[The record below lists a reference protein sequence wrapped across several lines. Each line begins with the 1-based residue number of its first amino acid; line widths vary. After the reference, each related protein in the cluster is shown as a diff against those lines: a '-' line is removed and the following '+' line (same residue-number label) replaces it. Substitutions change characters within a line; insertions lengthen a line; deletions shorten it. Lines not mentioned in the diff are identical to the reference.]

1 MPMKGKLLLLLL
13 IITSWSFRQSADT
26 GKDKGS
32 FSASIDGSTFAG
44 DNKLL
49 RGILIN
55 KEASMDGRSPARTVI
70 STNFK
75 GPVYTGK
82 DGRPFTESV
91 EFEIGYKDQKVGASS
106 NYEIVLQYQSTSY
119 YMLKD
124 QSKLNITQINW
135 DADKK
140 HFWLSATFDCKMR
153 SMAYPTDGKKDVNL
167 KGTMTDIRITVPSW
181 IAAKN

>member
-1 MPMKGKLLLLLL
+1 MTRNFLLLLL
-13 IITSWSFRQSADT
+13 ILTSFSFKQAGDQVT
-26 GKDKGS
+26 DKGS
-32 FSASIDGSTFAG
+32 FSASIDGSPFAG

-49 RGILIN
+49 RGILVN

-82 DGRPFTESV
+82 DGRPFTESI
-91 EFEIGYKDQKVGASS
+91 EFEIGYKNQGIGPASS
-106 NYEIVLQYQSTSY
+106 YEIVLQYQSTSY

-124 QSKLNITQINW
+124 QSKLNIAQMNW

-140 HFWLSATFDCKMR
+140 HFWLSGDFDCKMR
-153 SMAYPTDGKKDVNL
+153 SMAYPTDGKKDVSL
-167 KGTMTDIRITVPSW
+167 KGRMTDIRITVPSC